1 MMNTMHLFNKTSLA
15 VALALVST
23 QTLAAGFQLN
33 SQSATGIGRAFSG
46 DAAIGDNASVLSR
59 NPAAMA
65 LFDKKALSVG
75 LTYAQTDVKVKDL
88 TFAFGDNPSVNH
100 GSIDDAADN
109 KLIPNLYYIQPYND
123 HFSFGFAAF
132 SNFGTGTDTQT
143 FLKKNNTTPLM
154 PVDLLGN
161 TEVTTVNFNGSLS
174 WRVNEHFSVGAGI
187 DVIYGE
193 GNLMRN
199 GTTPF
204 GANTSL
210 VNVDAD
216 GWGFGGIVGALI
228 EFNKDN
234 RIGISYRESPEIKV
248 SGDVSVSKPINR
260 VLVPINFDELVVP
273 LPDIFQIGGF
283 HQLTENFAVH
293 YTAQYSSWGD
303 FEQITL
309 EDGKL
314 QDSPVPDAALKKYN
328 WQDSWLYSIGGT
340 YNINNFLTLRAGY
353 LFDNG
358 VVDKL
363 SSISL
368 PDSDRKWYT
377 AGLGFNLDKHSTID
391 FGVGY
396 VKGEDTKVVENSEY
410 LGGLLNPVTPSLV
423 PVTAHTNA
431 SATYYSVQYS
441 YNF

>member
-1 MMNTMHLFNKTSLA
+1 MHLFNKTSLA

-65 LFDKKALSVG
+65 LFDEKALSVG

-88 TFAFGDNPSVNH
+88 GYKDSTVPSVWGN
-100 GSIDDAADN
+100 IDDAADN
-109 KLIPNLYYIQPYND
+109 KLIPNFYYIQPYND

-132 SNFGTGTDTQT
+132 SNFGTGTNTSS
-143 FLKKNNTTPLM
+143 FLKKNPDGFL

-161 TEVTTVNFNGSLS
+161 TEVVTVNFNGSLS

-187 DVIYGE
+187 DAVYGK
-193 GNLMRN
+193 GLLNRSGKTVFGHN
-199 GTTPF
+199 TT
-204 GANTSL
+204 L
-210 VNVDAD
+210 VDVDAD

-234 RIGISYRESPEIKV
+234 RIGISYRESPDIKV
-248 SGDVSVSKPINR
+248 EGDLNTLAPSLSPKGQPS
-260 VLVPINFDELVVP
+260 LVPVVSEKLEVP

-283 HQLTENFAVH
+283 HQLTDQFAIH
-293 YTAQYSSWGD
+293 YTAQYTSWGD

-309 EDGKL
+309 EGNSIVNTSVP
-314 QDSPVPDAALKKYN
+314 DSPLKVYN
-328 WQDSWLYSIGGT
+328 WEDSWLYSIGGT
-340 YNINNFLTLRAGY
+340 YSINESLRLRIGY

-358 VVDKL
+358 VVDKI
-363 SSISL
+363 SSISI

-377 AGLGFNLDKHSTID
+377 AGIGFNLDKQSTID
-391 FGVGY
+391 FGVGF
-396 VKGEDTKVVENSEY
+396 VKGENTEVVENSAI
-410 LGGLLNPVTPSLV
+410 LGGTTDIPVDMI
-423 PVTAHTNA
+423 AHTNA